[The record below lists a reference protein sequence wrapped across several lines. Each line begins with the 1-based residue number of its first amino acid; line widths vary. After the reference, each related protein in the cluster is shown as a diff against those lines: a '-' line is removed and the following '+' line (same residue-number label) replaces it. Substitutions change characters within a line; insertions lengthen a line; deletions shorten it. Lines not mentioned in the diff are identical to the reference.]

1 MDPSASVPGI
11 APEELPALALS
22 RPQSALAQARE
33 LADSTSDPYLLSYA
47 RQAVGIVLRDSGQMA
62 PALTELRGALRAARG
77 SGRPDRDTD
86 VRATLGA
93 ALVMDGRTRAG
104 LGQLDAAACGA
115 RGPLLARVLMR
126 RAYALTYLGR
136 HSEALVDIRR
146 ALAGIRAADDT
157 VWEAR
162 VLNTRADI
170 HLAQGSL
177 ARAEHDVRR
186 AQELFRAAGQ
196 ELEVVLTV
204 HNRGVIAY
212 CRGDLPSALRLYDE
226 AARGYADL
234 SVSSPDLAF
243 DRCTAFLAA
252 GLTSEAVEVVAAAVA
267 APALQPL
274 MRAELLLIGSAA
286 ALADGRTGLGLG
298 QAREARR
305 LFRRQ
310 DRDWWEVRAELAVVR
325 ARRAG
330 GESGPALL
338 EAAASL
344 GGRLQD
350 LRSADAPVA
359 LLLAGQLA
367 ADRGLDTAHGFLEAA
382 GRYRRREPALTR
394 ATGWLARAL
403 DRASCGD
410 TRGVFAAC
418 SRGLDALDE
427 HRMSLGSSELRALAT
442 RHGEELA
449 HLALREAVS
458 TGEARRLL
466 TWSERWRATALTQP
480 PLRPPREAGLERQLA
495 VLRSRSRRHDEVRS
509 GAGDIA
515 ALEQSIR
522 SQQHQ
527 LPGMPGSW
535 PPFDVRDLTA
545 ELGDSVLV
553 ELVEVDGVLQ
563 VITVSRT
570 RVRSQPVGSVD
581 DALGAVAAARFV
593 LRQVARGRPASLRGI
608 GERLQA
614 TLLGP
619 AIDRLGG
626 GPVIVAPPSR
636 LHATPWGLLPA
647 LAHRPVSVVPSART
661 WLRARAVTPPA
672 RARTVLVAGPGLR
685 TGGAEV
691 DALARSDRAALLL
704 RDGAATVSAC
714 LASLDGAG
722 LGHIA
727 AHGRFRPDNPMFSS
741 LMLDDGPLTV
751 HDFERLERAPYR
763 LVLSACD
770 SGVMVPVGANEL
782 LGLGS
787 ALLSLGTAG
796 LVSSIAEV
804 NDEATVDL
812 MLGLHAGLGR
822 GVGLPEVLLLARE
835 RARGDL
841 VSQATASAFVALG
854 V

>member
-1 MDPSASVPGI
+1 MDPNARDAGV

-33 LADSTSDPYLLSYA
+33 LAGSTSDPYLLSYA

-62 PALTELRGALRAARG
+62 PALTELRAALRSARG
-77 SGRPDRDTD
+77 SGRPDRDAD

-93 ALVMDGRTRAG
+93 ALVMDGRSRAG
-104 LGQLDAAACGA
+104 LAQLDAAAREA

-136 HSEALVDIRR
+136 HTEALVDMRR
-146 ALAGIRAADDT
+146 ALAGIRAAGDP

-186 AQELFRAAGQ
+186 AQDLFRGAGQ
-196 ELEVVLTV
+196 ELEVLLTV

-212 CRGDLPSALRLYDE
+212 CRGDLPSALTLYDE

-252 GLTSEAVEVVAAAVA
+252 GLTAEAVEVVAAAVA
-267 APALQPL
+267 APLQPL
-274 MRAELLLIGSAA
+274 MRAELLLIGSGA
-286 ALADGRTGLGLG
+286 ALADGRTELALA

-310 DRDWWEVRAELAVVR
+310 GRDWWEVRAELAVVR
-325 ARRAG
+325 ARRAA

-338 EAAASL
+338 DAAAALSR
-344 GGRLQD
+344 RLVD
-350 LRSADAPVA
+350 HRSAEAPVA

-394 ATGWLARAL
+394 ATGWLAQAV
-403 DRASCGD
+403 DRAASND

-427 HRMSLGSSELRALAT
+427 HRRSLGSSELRALAT
-442 RHGEELA
+442 RHGQELA
-449 HLALREAVS
+449 HLALREALS
-458 TGEARRLL
+458 TGDARRLL

-480 PLRPPREAGLERQLA
+480 PVRPPRDAGLERQLA
-495 VLRSRSRRHDEVRS
+495 ALRSRSRRHDGVRS
-509 GAGDIA
+509 GDAA

-527 LPGMPGSW
+527 LPGVAGRER
-535 PPFDVRDLTA
+535 PFDVRDLTA
-545 ELGDSVLV
+545 EMADDVFV
-553 ELVEVDGVLQ
+553 ELVEVDGCLQ
-563 VITVSRT
+563 AITVSRT
-570 RVRSQPVGSVD
+570 RVRCQPVGSVG
-581 DALGAVAAARFV
+581 DALDAVVAARFV
-593 LRQVARGRPASLRGI
+593 LRQAARGRPVSLQGI

-619 AIDRLGG
+619 AVERLGTG
-626 GPVIVAPPSR
+626 WVIIAPPSR
-636 LHATPWGLLPA
+636 LHAAPWGLLPA

-661 WLRARAVTPPA
+661 WLRARAAAPPA
-672 RARTVLVAGPGLR
+672 RTRTVLVAGPGLR

-691 DALARSDRAALLL
+691 DALARSDRDALLL

-727 AHGRFRPDNPMFSS
+727 AHGRFRPDSPMFSS

-751 HDFERLERAPYR
+751 HDFERLARAPYR

-770 SGVMVPVGANEL
+770 SGVMVPVGADEL

-796 LVSSIAEV
+796 LLSSIAEV

-812 MLGLHAGLGR
+812 MLNLHGGLAT
-822 GVGLPEVLLLARE
+822 GVGLPEVLLRARE
-835 RARGDL
+835 QARGEL
-841 VSQATASAFVALG
+841 VGQATASAFVAVG

>member
-1 MDPSASVPGI
+1 MDPSAPVAGI
-11 APEELPALALS
+11 APEGLPALALS
-22 RPQSALAQARE
+22 RPQSALSQARE
-33 LADSTSDPYLLSYA
+33 LVDSTSDPYVLSYA

-62 PALTELRGALRAARG
+62 PALTELRAALRAARG
-77 SGRPDRDTD
+77 SGRPERDVD

-93 ALVMDGRTRAG
+93 ALVMDGRSRAG
-104 LGQLDAAACGA
+104 LAQLDTAASEA

-136 HSEALVDIRR
+136 HSEALVDLRR
-146 ALAGIRAADDT
+146 ALAGIRAAGDP

-162 VLNTRADI
+162 LLNTRADV

-186 AQELFRAAGQ
+186 AQDLFRAAGQ

-212 CRGDLPSALRLYDE
+212 CRGDLPSALALYDE

-234 SVSSPDLAF
+234 GVSSPDLAF
-243 DRCTAFLAA
+243 DRCTAYLAA
-252 GLTSEAVEVVAAAVA
+252 GLTTEAVEVVAAAVA

-274 MRAELLLIGSAA
+274 MRAELLLIGSTA
-286 ALADGRTGLGLG
+286 ALADGRTDLALA

-310 DRDWWEVRAELAVVR
+310 DREWWEVRAELAVVR
-325 ARRAG
+325 ARRAA

-338 EAAASL
+338 AAAASL
-344 GGRLQD
+344 GRRLQD
-350 LRSADAPVA
+350 LRSAEAPAA
-359 LLLAGQLA
+359 LLLAGQMA
-367 ADRGLDTAHGFLEAA
+367 TDRGLDTAHGFLEAA

-394 ATGWLARAL
+394 ATGWLAQAV
-403 DRASCGD
+403 DRASSGD

-427 HRMSLGSSELRALAT
+427 HRMTLGSSELRALAT

-449 HLALREAVS
+449 HLALREALT

-480 PLRPPREAGLERQLA
+480 PLRPPREGTLERQLA
-495 VLRSRSRRHDEVRS
+495 ALRSQSRRHDEARS
-509 GAGDIA
+509 GGAA

-522 SQQHQ
+522 SQLHQ
-527 LPGMPGSW
+527 LPGVAGQQHR
-535 PPFDVRDLTA
+535 FDVGELTA
-545 ELGDSVLV
+545 ELGSDVFV
-553 ELVEVDGVLQ
+553 ELVEVDGVLH

-570 RVRSQPVGSVD
+570 RVRSRPVGPVD
-581 DALGAVAAARFV
+581 DALDAVAAARFV
-593 LRQVARGRPASLRGI
+593 LRQAARGRPASLRGI
-608 GERLQA
+608 GERLQVA
-614 TLLGP
+614 LLGP
-619 AIDRLGG
+619 AVDRLGTG
-626 GPVIVAPPSR
+626 SVVLAPPSR

-647 LAHRPVSVVPSART
+647 LTHRPVSVVPSART
-661 WLRARAVTPPA
+661 WLRARAAAPPS

-691 DALARSDRAALLL
+691 DALARSDRGALLL

-727 AHGRFRPDNPMFSS
+727 AHGRFRPDSPMFSA

-751 HDFERLERAPYR
+751 HDFEGLVRAPYR

-796 LVSSIAEV
+796 LLSSIAEV

-812 MLGLHAGLGR
+812 MLDLHGDLAR

-835 RARGDL
+835 RARGEL
-841 VSQATASAFVALG
+841 VAEATASAFVALG